1 MAQLPKRVARDSLQ
15 RLAVFNRKIA
25 ETDPALAEEA
35 LDITADLTGTR
46 SAHDPDG
53 IFLKESIIL
62 RRNRPVLD
70 VRANAAVLEF
80 ASDTESDVWKARIAA
95 AAGALH
101 PAIRAVGRINLYNA
115 PLSWVG
121 TGWLVAEDIVVTNR
135 HVAQEFAQAGGD
147 GFTFTQ
153 SGGRP
158 IRAEV
163 DFLSEFDNPD
173 TRVFRL
179 TQVLHI
185 TPAPGPD
192 IAFFR
197 VERAAGDHRLA
208 QPIPLAETAVQT
220 HNAAVIGYPAF
231 DSRIPDFTL
240 MEDIF
245 GARYNHKRLAPGAV
259 TFLEDS
265 RLYHDCTTLGGNSGS
280 AVIDLDSGQALG
292 LHYSGAFMRTN
303 YAVRCDVVAEA
314 LRHVTTGRRPARP
327 QPAPQAPRPEAS
339 RTSVTT
345 TIPLTITVTLGDPV
359 PAIDVQTR
367 PMAHFVQ
374 SDDDLLDVTEAPA
387 ESYRDRPGFRPDFI
401 GDGGL
406 LCPLPQL
413 IDETDLLRFEFDG
426 QEETVLKY
434 QHFSVAMNEPRRMCL
449 WSAVNIDG
457 TEPKAARRVGWKYDG
472 RIDKRFQ
479 IMKECYGNPPKFSRG
494 HMTRRNDPGWGP
506 VAEARVGNEDSMHVT
521 NATPQMQSFNAP
533 IWLELEDHALQ
544 NAIDDDMRIC
554 VYTGPVLKDDDPVF
568 YGVQVPVAFWKIIAF
583 VHERTGHLSATGYRM
598 DQTANL
604 PRQDEFVFGAFQSSH
619 TNEAAQVSIRS
630 IESETGLHFGGLAE
644 IDPLGQ
650 QESLGTGP
658 VKVPL
663 LTGTQ
668 IRWF

>member
-1 MAQLPKRVARDSLQ
+1 MAQSPKRVARDSLQ
-15 RLAVFNRKIA
+15 RLTAFNRQIVA
-25 ETDPALAEEA
+25 SDPELAEEA
-35 LDITADLTGTR
+35 LDVTVGLTGTR
-46 SAHDPDG
+46 GAADLDG

-70 VRANAAVLEF
+70 VRENAAVLEF
-80 ASDTESDVWKARIAA
+80 ASEAESDVWKARLSAA
-95 AAGALH
+95 AEALD
-101 PAIRAVGRINLYNA
+101 PVIRAVGRINLHNA

-121 TGWLVAEDIVVTNR
+121 TGWLVAEHIVVTNR

-158 IRAEV
+158 IRADV

-179 TQVLHI
+179 TQVLDI

-197 VERAAGDHRLA
+197 VERASGDHRLA
-208 QPIPLAETAVQT
+208 MPVPLAEEAALTN
-220 HNAAVIGYPAF
+220 NAAVIGYPAF
-231 DSRIPDFTL
+231 DSRTPDFTL

-280 AVIDLDSGQALG
+280 AVIDLDSGLALG

-303 YAVRCDVVAEA
+303 YAVRSDVVAKA
-314 LRHVTTGRRPARP
+314 LRQVTTGIRPVRPAP
-327 QPAPQAPRPEAS
+327 SAAPPEAP

-345 TIPLTITVTLGDPV
+345 TIPLTITVTLGDPA
-359 PAIDVQTR
+359 PAVSVQTR
-367 PMAHFVQ
+367 PVAPFIQ
-374 SDDDLLDVTEAPA
+374 SDDDLLDNTEAPA
-387 ESYRDRPGFRPDFI
+387 ESYRDRRGFRPDFI

-413 IDETDLLRFEFDG
+413 IDETDLLRFDFDG
-426 QEETVLKY
+426 QDETVLKY
-434 QHFSVAMNEPRRMCL
+434 QHFSVAMNAARRLCL
-449 WSAVNIDG
+449 WSAVNING
-457 TEPKAARRVGWKYDG
+457 AEPKAARRVGWKYDG
-472 RIDKRFQ
+472 RIEKRFQ
-479 IMKECYGNPPKFSRG
+479 IKKECYGNPPKFSRG
-494 HMTRRNDPGWGP
+494 HMTRRNDPGWGNA
-506 VAEARVGNEDSMHVT
+506 AEARLGNEDSMHVT

-533 IWLELEDHALQ
+533 IWLELEDHALR

-568 YGVQVPVAFWKIIAF
+568 FGVQVPVAFWKIIAF

-604 PRQDEFVFGAFQSSH
+604 PRQDEFVFGVFQSSH

-630 IESETGLHFGGLAE
+630 IEAETGLHFGGLAE

-658 VKVPL
+658 VTVPL

>member
-1 MAQLPKRVARDSLQ
+1 MAQSPKRVARDSLQ
-15 RLAVFNRKIA
+15 RLTAFNRQIVA
-25 ETDPALAEEA
+25 SDPELAEEA
-35 LDITADLTGTR
+35 LDVTVGLTGTR
-46 SAHDPDG
+46 GAAELDG

-70 VRANAAVLEF
+70 VRENAAVLEF
-80 ASDTESDVWKARIAA
+80 ASEAESDVWKARLSAA
-95 AAGALH
+95 AEALD
-101 PAIRAVGRINLYNA
+101 PVIRAVGRINLHNA

-121 TGWLVAEDIVVTNR
+121 TGWLVAEHIVVTNR

-158 IRAEV
+158 IRADV

-179 TQVLHI
+179 TQVLDI

-197 VERAAGDHRLA
+197 VERASGDHRLA
-208 QPIPLAETAVQT
+208 MPVPLAEEAALTN
-220 HNAAVIGYPAF
+220 NAAVIGYPAF

-280 AVIDLDSGQALG
+280 AVIDLDSGLALG

-303 YAVRCDVVAEA
+303 YAVRSDVVAKA
-314 LRHVTTGRRPARP
+314 LRQVTKGSRPVRPAP
-327 QPAPQAPRPEAS
+327 SAAPPEAP

-345 TIPLTITVTLGDPV
+345 TIPLTITVTLGDPA
-359 PAIDVQTR
+359 PAVSVQTR
-367 PMAHFVQ
+367 PVAPFVQ
-374 SDDDLLDVTEAPA
+374 SDDDLLNNTEAPA
-387 ESYRDRPGFRPDFI
+387 ESYRDRRGFRPDFI

-413 IDETDLLRFEFDG
+413 IDETDLLRFDFDG

-434 QHFSVAMNEPRRMCL
+434 QHFSVAMNAARRLCL
-449 WSAVNIDG
+449 WSAVNING
-457 TEPKAARRVGWKYDG
+457 AEPKAARRVGWKYDG
-472 RIDKRFQ
+472 RIEKRFQ
-479 IMKECYGNPPKFSRG
+479 IKKECYGNPPKFSRG
-494 HMTRRNDPGWGP
+494 HMTRRNDPGWGCA
-506 VAEARVGNEDSMHVT
+506 AEARLGNEDSMHVT

-533 IWLELEDHALQ
+533 IWLELEDHALR

-568 YGVQVPVAFWKIIAF
+568 FGVQVPVAFWKVIAF

-598 DQTANL
+598 NQTANL
-604 PRQDEFVFGAFQSSH
+604 PRQDEFVFWAFQSSH

-630 IESETGLHFGGLAE
+630 IEAETGLHFGGLAE